1 MHNCNLKTKKS
12 DMNCSTTANLI
23 IKAEDGKNVGRYYCP
38 HTITQD
44 FFVKLSNTNGYNID
58 KDVSKLSADIMEETL
73 LNIPRMTF
81 QVFEEDKIIQ
91 SIDICKQLYLIDIE
105 HIDSNRIT
113 LFREI
118 VISCS
123 VTHCY
128 GSKGIVYKLSSPL
141 SF

>member
-1 MHNCNLKTKKS
+1 
-12 DMNCSTTANLI
+12 MNCSTTANLI
-23 IKAEDGKNVGRYYCP
+23 IKTEDWKNVGRYYCP

-128 GSKGIVYKLSSPL
+128 GSKGIVYELSSPL
-141 SF
+141 TF

>member
-1 MHNCNLKTKKS
+1 
-12 DMNCSTTANLI
+12 MNCSTTANLI
-23 IKAEDGKNVGRYYCP
+23 IKTEDWKNVGRYYCP

-91 SIDICKQLYLIDIE
+91 SIDICK
-105 HIDSNRIT
+105 
-113 LFREI
+113 
-118 VISCS
+118 
-123 VTHCY
+123 
-128 GSKGIVYKLSSPL
+128 
-141 SF
+141 

>member
-1 MHNCNLKTKKS
+1 
-12 DMNCSTTANLI
+12 
-23 IKAEDGKNVGRYYCP
+23 
-38 HTITQD
+38 
-44 FFVKLSNTNGYNID
+44 
-58 KDVSKLSADIMEETL
+58 MEETL

-128 GSKGIVYKLSSPL
+128 GSKGIVYELSSPL
-141 SF
+141 TF